1 MYSIQI
7 PSADIIKRAH
17 IIFQMESQLNY
28 KFRRNNCKFYI
39 IEDIILAK
47 TLDIDAVL
55 GKIVVRG
62 WEVAE

>member
-47 TLDIDAVL
+47 KLDIDAVP